1 MDKQVL
7 AADAEQILNNI
18 AFKRAQE
25 SVDKELLRQLKA
37 VPMDGKPETD
47 VRRKEL
53 ILSLKMADYYR
64 AALAEMINTGKIE
77 AHNFEQKKKSRLNPF

>member
-1 MDKQVL
+1 MDKQIL
-7 AADAEQILNNI
+7 AADAEQILNNL

-25 SVDKELLRQLKA
+25 SIDKELLRQLKA

-64 AALAEMINTGKIE
+64 AALAEMINAGKLE
-77 AHNFEQKKKSRLNPF
+77 EYNFEQKKKSLLDRF